1 MNTKRQLIDT
11 ETERSFS
18 RQAYGHEIWLENAEK
33 EGNVISIYGLYG
45 HKLLPDKPMPTDYA
59 NALLYDD
66 NGRADNPERE
76 IVRKPSGW
84 KFSFEDKGA
93 DVYTF
98 YVDTNA
104 VWITNKEGWHRGSK
118 RDYSDANFAS
128 SYNMVGKA
136 IISRDGINPGNVMH
150 SALEIMPEKATL
162 KVGTTETF
170 RILYEEKPLK
180 NARCMVYN
188 RKWQDIKQMK
198 SDDNGELK
206 VDVDEPGLYIVIA
219 KHTDTT
225 KAVSDEFDETS
236 FTIALTINAE

>member
-1 MNTKRQLIDT
+1 MHKTDRITDL

-18 RQAYGHEIWLENAEK
+18 RQAYGHEMWLENTERD
-33 EGNVISIYGLYG
+33 GNIISVYGLYG

-76 IVRKPSGW
+76 IVRRPSGW

-98 YVDTNA
+98 YIDSNS

-118 RDYSDANFAS
+118 RDYTDANFS
-128 SYNMVGKA
+128 SAYSMVAKR
-136 IISRDGINPGNVMH
+136 IISRDGKNPGNVMH

-162 KVGTTETF
+162 KVGAVERF

-180 NARCMVYN
+180 GAIVAVGQGTKDEEMV
-188 RKWQDIKQMK
+188 
-198 SDDNGELK
+198 LK
-206 VDVDEPGLYIVIA
+206 VGDQVLYGKYAGTELEHEGKKYLIMRQSDVVAILA
-219 KHTDTT
+219 
-225 KAVSDEFDETS
+225 
-236 FTIALTINAE
+236 